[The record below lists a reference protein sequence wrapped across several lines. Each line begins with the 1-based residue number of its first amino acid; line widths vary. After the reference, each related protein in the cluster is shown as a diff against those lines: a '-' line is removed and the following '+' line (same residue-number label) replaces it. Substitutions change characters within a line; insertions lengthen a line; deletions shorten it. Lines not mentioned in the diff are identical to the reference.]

1 MRGEIIGPA
10 DAITAA
16 AIAAAVE
23 QLMAEES
30 AARAIPPGRPRQ
42 SNWVL
47 SWRPRPVEAP
57 VHSADPY
64 QPREPDLGDTPA

>member
-1 MRGEIIGPA
+1 MSAEISGRA
-10 DAITAA
+10 DTVTAA

-23 QLMAEES
+23 QLMAEEA
-30 AARAIPPGRPRQ
+30 AARAVPPGRPRQ

-57 VHSADPY
+57 VHVSDPFAS
-64 QPREPDLGDTPA
+64 PDAEDEA